1 MSDSSQLTLSGL
13 KKFEELKKYHEQ
25 NTIVFVFKF
34 KMFVLCGQRLLKRS
48 ITVQLASLRICSVYH
63 YDKRFFVTLFPSISA
78 RRRLA
83 TVIESRVKEF
93 ISLATMQW
101 PWSISRLSDL
111 LGDEETDFT
120 SVFLDEAPQRNK

>member
-25 NTIVFVFKF
+25 NTIV
-34 KMFVLCGQRLLKRS
+34 FVLCGQRLLKRS